1 MKVSIAMATYN
12 GAQYLKEQLGSFAAQ
27 TRLPEELIICDD
39 TSSDESI
46 DILLDFA
53 RTAPFKVEV
62 IRNEKNAGYA
72 RNFEKAMSLCTGEII
87 FLSDQDDVWFPE
99 KIEIV
104 EAELLKDSSTWVVV
118 HDAEIADGNLR
129 RTGLTVAGQIESVGG
144 SSDALLLGCCM
155 AFRSAM
161 RPLIFPVPSHIH
173 GHDGW
178 INALGVVLE
187 CRKFIKDILQV
198 YRRHSTNTSEWVTTR
213 TKRVSRWD
221 LIKEQVRWRNFKAN
235 TAAASESRI
244 LKLQVLQQ
252 RLVENEMY
260 LRKMFGSNARFEH
273 AITKIER
280 GLVANVSRLEL
291 QKQGVIHRAIGATEF
306 YLRGNYREFEGWKS
320 YAKDLL
326 RS

>member
-1 MKVSIAMATYN
+1 MATYN
-12 GAQYLKEQLGSFAAQ
+12 GAKFLKEQLGSLVAQ
-27 TRLPEELIICDD
+27 TRLPDELIICDD
-39 TSSDESI
+39 TSSDQSM

-62 IRNEKNAGYA
+62 IRNEKNVGYA
-72 RNFEKAMSLCTGEII
+72 KNFEKAISLCTGEII

-104 EAELLKDSSTWVVV
+104 EAELLKDPSTWVVV

-129 RTGLTVAGQIESVGG
+129 RTGLTVAGQIESVWG
-144 SSDALLLGCCM
+144 SSDMLLLGCCM

-161 RPLIFPVPSHIH
+161 KSLIFPVPSNIH

-178 INALGVVLE
+178 INALGIALE

-198 YRRHSTNTSEWVTTR
+198 YRRHSTNTSECVSTR
-213 TKRVSRWD
+213 TKRVSRWG
-221 LIKEQVRWRNFKAN
+221 LFKEQLRWTNFKNN
-235 TAAASESRI
+235 TVAASERRI

-252 RLVENEMY
+252 RLVENETY

-280 GLVANVSRLEL
+280 DLVMNFSRLEF
-291 QKQGVIHRAIGATEF
+291 QKQAFIRRVIGATDF

-320 YAKDLL
+320 YAKDCLK
-326 RS
+326 